1 MKTSALPPLRVDP
14 ALRNEAEQLL
24 KEDETLSAFM
34 LEALKLNIERRK
46 ARQDFLTRGL
56 ASAAKARDSGDYV
69 PASRVLTK
77 LAIRLAKAKQSRGK
91 P

>member
-24 KEDETLSAFM
+24 KEGETLSSFM
-34 LEALKLNIERRK
+34 LEALSLNIERRK
-46 ARQDFLTRGL
+46 AQQDFLSRGL
-56 ASAAKARDSGDYV
+56 VSAAKARESGDYV
-69 PASRVLTK
+69 PVSRVLTK
-77 LAIRLAKAKQSRGK
+77 LATRLAKAKQSRGK

>member
-14 ALRNEAEQLL
+14 ALRSEAEQLL
-24 KEDETLSAFM
+24 KQDETLSAFM
-34 LEALKLNIERRK
+34 LEALTLNIERRK
-46 ARQDFLTRGL
+46 ARQDFLARGL

-77 LAIRLAKAKQSRGK
+77 LATRLAKAKQSRGK